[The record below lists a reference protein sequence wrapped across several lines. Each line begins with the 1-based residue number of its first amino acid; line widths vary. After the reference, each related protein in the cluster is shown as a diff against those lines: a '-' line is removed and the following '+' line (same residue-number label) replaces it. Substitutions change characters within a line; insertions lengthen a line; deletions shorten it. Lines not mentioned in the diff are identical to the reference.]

1 MSYFTEES
9 TLGILI
15 ENPINEEGDRLLD
28 NGYEELTRWEKVKA
42 YLVIGVTRTLVSL
55 TIISALIWFMAIIK
69 SVIWYKTHEDVL
81 PEYNSAFLELT
92 GYNLTFWWVM
102 TIEFLGW
109 FCLVLAITIPIKLFR
124 LIFSFIYYR
133 KRL

>member
-1 MSYFTEES
+1 MKYFTEES
-9 TLGILI
+9 TLGVLI
-15 ENPINEEGDRLLD
+15 ENPINEEGDRPLD

-92 GYNLTFWWVM
+92 GYELTVWWVM